1 VVGVHPAITAIPAT
15 PIIKPANIMAA
26 ERMSMC
32 LPPAVHPLPGG
43 APEIADNIPTM
54 IGAARQEGAF
64 PWSLRAG
71 AEIF

>member
-43 APEIADNIPTM
+43 APEIADDIRAM
-54 IGAARQEGAF
+54 IGAARQESAF
-64 PWSLRAG
+64 FWSLSAA